1 MVHVSKTYL
10 TIVRNGAGGQME
22 NGWTKTLKDAE
33 EFVKDVRMV
42 II

>member
-22 NGWTKTLKDAE
+22 NGWTKILKDAE
-33 EFVKDVRMV
+33 KYAKGAKTV
-42 II
+42 IT

>member
-1 MVHVSKTYL
+1 MAHVWKTTL
-10 TIVRNGAGGQME
+10 TALNGAGGQME

-33 EFVKDVRMV
+33 ESVKDVRMV